1 MEPIKLKHLLSVED
15 LSIDEV
21 LGLINRANE
30 FKHNHLIINLK
41 RPVYTSNLFF
51 ENSTRTH
58 RSFEMAERKLNMEVI
73 QFDASTS
80 SLNKGET
87 LYDTILTMC
96 AIGIDIAVI
105 RHSQEEYYRELIN
118 QNGITCSIINGGDGR
133 GQHPTQCLL
142 DLMTIQNEFKHFD
155 GLNIAIVGDIRNSR
169 VARSNAILL
178 NRLGANISFC
188 GPEIWYDESF
198 NQYGKR
204 ENLDEILNGIDV
216 VMLLRVQHERHDN
229 HDSFRKETYHTNY
242 GLTLHRY
249 NQLKPDCIIM
259 HPAPVNRD
267 SELASE
273 CVEASQ
279 SRIVEQM
286 RNGVFMRMA
295 VLEAICAYRGLLV

>member
-15 LSIDEV
+15 LSLNEV
-21 LGLINRANE
+21 IKLIERANQ
-30 FKHNHLIINLK
+30 FKQNSATIHLNQA
-41 RPVYTSNLFF
+41 VYVSNLFF

-80 SLNKGET
+80 SVNKGET

-105 RHSQEEYYRELIN
+105 RHSQEEYYNELIN
-118 QNGITCSIINGGDGR
+118 KPGITCSIINGGDGR

-142 DLMTIQNEFKHFD
+142 DLMTIQNEFNRFK

-178 NRLGANISFC
+178 NRLGAKVSFC
-188 GPEIWYDESF
+188 GPEIWFDESF
-198 NQYGKR
+198 NDYGKR
-204 ENLDEILNGIDV
+204 ENLDDILEQLDV
-216 VMLLRVQHERHDN
+216 IMLLRVQHERHDN
-229 HDSFRKETYHTNY
+229 HNLFSKETYHTNY
-242 GLTLHRY
+242 GLTTRRY
-249 NQLKPDCIIM
+249 NQLKQSCIVM

-295 VLEAICAYRGLLV
+295 VLEAICAFRGLIV

>member
-21 LGLINRANE
+21 IGLINSAND
-30 FKHNHLIINLK
+30 FKHNRKTLSLN

-58 RSFEMAERKLNMEVI
+58 RSFEMAELKLNMEVI

-80 SLNKGET
+80 SVNKGET
-87 LYDTILTMC
+87 LYDTVLTMC
-96 AIGIDIAVI
+96 AIGIDITVI
-105 RHSQEEYYRELIN
+105 RHSQEEYYKELIN

-142 DLMTIQNEFKHFD
+142 DLMTIQNEFENFK
-155 GLNIAIVGDIRNSR
+155 GLRIAIVGDIRNSR

-178 NRLGANISFC
+178 NRLGANVSFC
-188 GPEIWYDESF
+188 GPEIWYDETF
-198 NQYGKR
+198 NQYGRR
-204 ENLDEILNGIDV
+204 ENLDDILNQLDV

-229 HDSFRKETYHTNY
+229 HDSFSKETYHSNY
-242 GLTLHRY
+242 GLTLGRY
-249 NQLKPDCIIM
+249 NQLKPSCIIM

-273 CVEASQ
+273 CVEAPQ

-295 VLEAICAYRGLLV
+295 VLEAICAYRGLIK